1 VDPQRLHVYWHFGRN
16 QVFPNIKSEPVVPLT
31 LRIFKQDVIQPATT
45 QNSITG
51 CERPQSYDVL
61 LEAGKT
67 HQEISLPTSLSSA
80 ARLTAELGKSD
91 TEQAFTVL
99 LKSNAA
105 EVPKPHLETA
115 NYVLPEVIAQFI
127 MPGMLT
133 SSVTSKICIT
143 QESTELR

>member
-1 VDPQRLHVYWHFGRN
+1 
-16 QVFPNIKSEPVVPLT
+16 
-31 LRIFKQDVIQPATT
+31 
-45 QNSITG
+45 
-51 CERPQSYDVL
+51 L